1 MHKEYADMARQKTKL
16 GKAFRKK
23 SSGGK
28 FRKGTMIQY
37 KYVNGRRVGAVKAK
51 TSKRAWKQ
59 SKSDPDA
66 RARARSRW

>member
-1 MHKEYADMARQKTKL
+1 MMAMSKKEREARLYRNSKQRRNARGGKGKTTL

-37 KYVNGRRVGAVKAK
+37 KYVNGRRVGAVKARK
-51 TSKRAWKQ
+51 
-59 SKSDPDA
+59 
-66 RARARSRW
+66 